1 MRLCVYSLGVR
12 SARFIWPCLRRTPE
26 RDSTL
31 ERRSPEVKA
40 EARFRSNCLS
50 FTSWRA
56 LGPCLQDCD
65 SLARPCDVRSSCDA
79 TQPPRHADSHERFQ
93 TLRDSS
99 SRLLRIRGPRLSLRL
114 AAACALS
121 QFGTE
126 GHLAFHDVFSSEEE
140 EGRLEPHLSSCIT
153 REHHLASR
161 LDPRGVHIALG
172 QVRSELAVASGS
184 EGFSLFADRRSP
196 DRLLPLGSRLR
207 AEIVGSSP
215 STSMVAPTWLA
226 VRKIP

>member
-1 MRLCVYSLGVR
+1 MPR
-12 SARFIWPCLRRTPE
+12 SHHAMPNRMSA
-26 RDSTL
+26 ST
-31 ERRSPEVKA
+31 RS
-40 EARFRSNCLS
+40 
-50 FTSWRA
+50 
-56 LGPCLQDCD
+56 Q
-65 SLARPCDVRSSCDA
+65 
-79 TQPPRHADSHERFQ
+79 
-93 TLRDSS
+93 DSS
-99 SRLLRIRGPRLSLRL
+99 SRLLRIRGPRLL
-114 AAACALS
+114 ASAGRRVCPFR
-121 QFGTE
+121 FGTE

>member
-1 MRLCVYSLGVR
+1 MA
-12 SARFIWPCLRRTPE
+12 SAGRRVCP
-26 RDSTL
+26 
-31 ERRSPEVKA
+31 
-40 EARFRSNCLS
+40 FR
-50 FTSWRA
+50 
-56 LGPCLQDCD
+56 
-65 SLARPCDVRSSCDA
+65 
-79 TQPPRHADSHERFQ
+79 
-93 TLRDSS
+93 
-99 SRLLRIRGPRLSLRL
+99 
-114 AAACALS
+114 
-121 QFGTE
+121 FGTE

-196 DRLLPLGSRLR
+196 ARLLPLGSRLR

>member
-1 MRLCVYSLGVR
+1 
-12 SARFIWPCLRRTPE
+12 
-26 RDSTL
+26 
-31 ERRSPEVKA
+31 
-40 EARFRSNCLS
+40 
-50 FTSWRA
+50 
-56 LGPCLQDCD
+56 
-65 SLARPCDVRSSCDA
+65 VRSSCDA
-79 TQPPRHADSHERFQ
+79 TQPPRHAEPDERFH
-93 TLRDSS
+93 TLSGFVIS
-99 SRLLRIRGPRLSLRL
+99 PSAHPRTEAL
-114 AAACALS
+114 APAGRRVCPFR
-121 QFGTE
+121 FGTE

-161 LDPRGVHIALG
+161 LDPRGVHFALG

-184 EGFSLFADRRSP
+184 EGFSLVADRRSP